1 MSVESALLIA
11 LAVLLGNAFFVG
23 AEFALVSA
31 RRSNIELAAL
41 NGSRM
46 AKLTL
51 TAMEQV
57 SLMLAGAQLGVTLCS
72 LILGAVGEPLIA
84 NSLAGPLHELGVSE
98 HFIHPIAFAI
108 ALLVMVYAHVVIG
121 EMVPKNLSLSASTRA
136 ALVLVPV
143 LYFFVRVTRPVVA
156 SLNAIANACLHLL
169 GITPNDEIRSSFNRD
184 EVAGFIKESHSGGLL
199 SEAEE
204 SLLSGTLGF
213 DERTIK
219 RIILPLD
226 KIITTSVR
234 PTPLEIEQLASRTG
248 YSRFP
253 VPSRDQVGYKGY
265 VHAKDVLSLSA
276 KAYGQPVPARLI
288 RPLGSVKATSSLR
301 DALATMQKSGAHV
314 TTVMDGHG
322 NAIGVVML
330 EDILEELVGPIGDET
345 ERNKPLAKE
354 TLL

>member
-1 MSVESALLIA
+1 MSVESALFIA
-11 LAVLLGNAFFVG
+11 VAVLLGNAFFVG

-98 HFIHPIAFAI
+98 HFTHPIAFAI

-121 EMVPKNLSLSASTRA
+121 EMVPKNLSLSSSTRA
-136 ALVLVPV
+136 ALLLVPV
-143 LYFFVRVTRPVVA
+143 LYYFVKFTRPVVA
-156 SLNAIANACLHLL
+156 FLNAIANGCLHLL
-169 GITPNDEIRSSFNRD
+169 GITAKNEIRSSFNRD
-184 EVAGFIKESHSGGLL
+184 EVAGFIKESHVGGLL

-213 DERTIK
+213 DERTVQP
-219 RIILPLD
+219 IIVPVA
-226 KIITTSVR
+226 KIITTSAR
-234 PTPLEIEQLASRTG
+234 PTPQEIEQLASRTG

-253 VPSRDQVGYKGY
+253 VPARDGTGFKGY
-265 VHAKDVLSLSA
+265 VHAKDVLGLNA
-276 KAYGQPVPARLI
+276 GAYDKPVPARLI

-301 DALATMQKSGAHV
+301 DALVTMQQSGAHV
-314 TTVMDGHG
+314 TTVSNGHG
-322 NAIGVVML
+322 TTVGVVML
-330 EDILEELVGPIGDET
+330 EDILEELVGPIRDET
-345 ERNKPLAKE
+345 EGNILVSKE
-354 TLL
+354 AS

>member
-1 MSVESALLIA
+1 MSVESALFIA
-11 LAVLLGNAFFVG
+11 VAVLLGNAFFVG

-98 HFIHPIAFAI
+98 HFAHPIAFVI

-121 EMVPKNLSLSASTRA
+121 EMVPKNLSLSSSTRA
-136 ALVLVPV
+136 ALLLVPV
-143 LYFFVRVTRPVVA
+143 LYYFVKVTRPIVA
-156 SLNAIANACLHLL
+156 FLNAIANACLHLL
-169 GITPNDEIRSSFNRD
+169 GITAKNEIRSSFNRD
-184 EVAGFIKESHSGGLL
+184 EVAGFIKESHIGGLL

-213 DERTIK
+213 DERTVK
-219 RIILPLD
+219 PIIVPVD
-226 KIITTSVR
+226 KIITTTAR
-234 PTPLEIEQLASRTG
+234 PSPLEIEQLANRTG

-253 VPSRDQVGYKGY
+253 VPARDGIGFKGY
-265 VHAKDVLSLSA
+265 VHAKDVLGLSA
-276 KAYGQPVPARLI
+276 DAYEQAIPARLI

-301 DALATMQKSGAHV
+301 AALATMQESDAHV
-314 TTVMDGHG
+314 TTVRNNRGLTV
-322 NAIGVVML
+322 GVVML
-330 EDILEELVGPIGDET
+330 EDILEELVGPIQSESVRNNIATEET
-345 ERNKPLAKE
+345 S
-354 TLL
+354 